1 VRVLLVRHARAGDRE
16 LWVGDDA
23 VRPLDAKGKKQAK
36 RLAKTLA
43 ELGATRLVSS
53 PLARCVQTF
62 EPAAK
67 RLGIPLEE
75 REELAEGST
84 RDEIVALLEELQGS
98 VPALSTHGDVIGEL
112 IGWDQPCKKSSIWVL
127 AVEGGD
133 VRPETYLP
141 PA

>member
-1 VRVLLVRHARAGDRE
+1 MKVLLVRHARAGDRAA
-16 LWVGDDA
+16 WVGDDA
-23 VRPLDAKGKKQAK
+23 LRPLDKKGRKQAK
-36 RLAKTLA
+36 ALVETLSG
-43 ELGATRLVSS
+43 LGATRLVSS
-53 PLARCVQTF
+53 PYLRCVQTL

-67 RLGIPLEE
+67 AFGLDLEE

-84 RDEIVALLEELQGS
+84 ADDALDLIAALDG

-112 IGWDQPCKKSSIWVL
+112 VGWDREAKKGSIWVL
-127 AVEGGD
+127 TVDGRD

>member
-1 VRVLLVRHARAGDRE
+1 VRVLLVRHARAGDRHQ
-16 LWVGDDA
+16 WVGDDA

-75 REELAEGST
+75 RNELVEGAT
-84 RDEIVALLEELQGS
+84 RGQVVALLEELHGS
-98 VPALSTHGDVIGEL
+98 VPALSTHGDVIAEL
-112 IGWDQPCKKSSIWVL
+112 IGWDQPCKKGSIWVL
-127 AVEGGD
+127 AVDGPD

>member
-1 VRVLLVRHARAGDRE
+1 MRVLLVRHARAGDRGR
-16 LWVGDDA
+16 WVGHDA

-43 ELGATRLVSS
+43 ELGTTRLVSS
-53 PLARCVQTF
+53 PLTRCVQTF

-75 REELAEGST
+75 RKELAEGAT
-84 RDEIVALLEELQGS
+84 RGQVVALLEELRDS
-98 VPALSTHGDVIGEL
+98 VPALSTHGDVIAEL
-112 IGWDQPCKKSSIWVL
+112 IGWDQPCKKGSIWVL
-127 AVEGGD
+127 AVDGTD